1 MLHYETHGE
10 GDPIYLLH
18 GWALNGRVWDDVVPA
33 LARYGR
39 VIAID
44 LPGHGKSDLP
54 PNGRYDLDTICDE
67 IKQILTANAV
77 VIGWSLGGLIALNL
91 ANRYPQLIRK
101 LILVAASPQF
111 VQSSNWPHAVK
122 HQVINGFAQSLAD
135 DYRAT
140 IQRFLAI
147 QALGS
152 EQAKH
157 AIKQLREKVFINGEP
172 QCTALREGLNLLSK
186 SDLRSQLPNIRCST
200 LIVLGEKDT
209 LIPASAGADTAALL
223 ADSRLAII
231 KGAGHAPFLSHTA
244 EFLNITTAFINET

>member
-18 GWALNGRVWDDVVPA
+18 GWALNGCVWDDVVPA

-39 VIAID
+39 VIVID

-54 PNGRYDLDTICDE
+54 ANGRYDLDTICDE

-91 ANRYPQLIRK
+91 ANRYPQLIHK

-111 VQSSNWPHAVK
+111 VQSSDWPHAVE
-122 HQVINGFAQSLAD
+122 HQVINGFAQSLVD

-157 AIKQLREKVFINGEP
+157 TIKQLREKVFINGEP
-172 QCTALREGLNLLSK
+172 QRTALREGLSLLSK
-186 SDLRSQLPNIRCST
+186 SDLRSQLPNIHCST
-200 LIVLGEKDT
+200 LIVLGEKDR
-209 LIPASAGADTAALL
+209 LIPASAGADIATLL
-223 ADSRLAII
+223 AGSRLVII
-231 KGAGHAPFLSHTA
+231 KGASHAPFLSHTT